1 MEALYQQVYQSIK
14 ADITNGKFQVGDRIP
29 SEKELSEKFQ
39 VSRITSKKALEIL
52 MNEGYVYR
60 QRGRGTFVDEFST
73 NQKKQPSDTKKPLFG
88 LIVTSLDASFGN
100 NLVTAL
106 TDDTDEGFF
115 IILKISLGLP
125 DKEEQLMQELMEL
138 GVDGMIVAPAHS
150 DHYSSEIL
158 KMVVNKFPLVLI
170 DRSIKGIGVTSVSTD
185 NQEAAQT
192 GVNYLFEIGHKH
204 ISVLMPSNYE
214 TTTIEDRIAGI
225 VHAYAEKNVMVN
237 KSQWHADI
245 HSTLPYPLASKEEDI
260 ERIKKHIQKH
270 PEITAIFALEYNI
283 ALLAKKAI
291 EDLNLNVPEDISII
305 CFDSPPYNDLELNFT
320 HLKQNEKELGQK
332 TIKRLMDMYKG
343 ELQIK
348 KDEISATL
356 VEGETPRTLKLSKQ
370 KEGH

>member
-39 VSRITSKKALEIL
+39 VSRITSKKALELL

-60 QRGRGTFVDEFST
+60 QRGRGTFVADSST
-73 NQKKQPSDTKKPLFG
+73 NQIKQSPDVKKPLFG
-88 LIVTSLDASFGN
+88 LIITSLDGSFGNDLVTSL
-100 NLVTAL
+100 TE
-106 TDDTDEGFF
+106 DTDEEFF
-115 IILKISLGLP
+115 VILKISLGLP
-125 DKEEQLMQELMEL
+125 DKEEQMMQELIEL

-150 DHYSSEIL
+150 EHYSSEIL

-192 GVNYLFEIGHKH
+192 GVNYLFDIGHQH
-204 ISVLMPSNYE
+204 IAVLMPSNFE

-225 VHAYAEKNVMVN
+225 VHAYAEKNVMVD
-237 KSQWHADI
+237 KSLWHADI

-260 ERIKKHIQKH
+260 ESIKKHIQKH

-291 EDLNLNVPEDISII
+291 EELDLKVPDDISII
-305 CFDSPPYNDLELNFT
+305 CFDSPPFNDLELNFS
-320 HLKQNEKELGQK
+320 HLKQDEKELGKK

-343 ELQIK
+343 DLQIK

-356 VEGETPRTLKLSKQ
+356 VKGETTRALTQ
-370 KEGH
+370 EGQ